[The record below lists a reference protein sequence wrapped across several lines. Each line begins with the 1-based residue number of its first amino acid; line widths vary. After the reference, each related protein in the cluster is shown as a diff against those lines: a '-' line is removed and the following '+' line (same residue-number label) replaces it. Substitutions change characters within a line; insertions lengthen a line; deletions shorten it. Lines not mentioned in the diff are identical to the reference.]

1 MACND
6 HGSMAATSLS
16 RVESDISEADSDYEE
31 GQGLYPPS
39 ALFQRQMLPESGWEP
54 DSSAVSCRQCGRS
67 FTLFLRRHHC
77 RRCGLLFCDSCSSQ
91 RVLLASPTTQCGSHG
106 SADMDDAPLAQLAQ
120 VAGSAR
126 STYWKFHEQRAC
138 DACVQAVSRLPE
150 ALLDS
155 VALVVARLGSS
166 DAAENAYNVFDYSGS
181 VAGKRRRASSS
192 SVHSCPVCS
201 SDWATLWSRMHR
213 VPGEGWQEAQER
225 HIRECIDQSSAEMQG
240 APVAMPQP
248 TETSS
253 HSQARSA
260 RSPAGVKYIAYTLNA
275 DTPLLGQECP
285 ICFED
290 FEPGQQAARLNCLCT
305 YHLYCIRDWLAR
317 TPACPVHYE

>member
-1 MACND
+1 
-6 HGSMAATSLS
+6 
-16 RVESDISEADSDYEE
+16 
-31 GQGLYPPS
+31 
-39 ALFQRQMLPESGWEP
+39 MLPESGWEP
-54 DSSAVSCRQCGRS
+54 DSSGVSCRQCGRS

-91 RVLLASPTTQCGSHG
+91 RVLLASPTNPQCGAHG
-106 SADMDDAPLAQLAQ
+106 HCVDVAGIEDDAPLAQLAQ
-120 VAGSAR
+120 LAGGRAR
-126 STYWKFHEQRAC
+126 STYWRFHEQRAC
-138 DACVQAVSRLPE
+138 VACVQAVKRLPE
-150 ALLDS
+150 AYVDS

-166 DAAENAYNVFDYSGS
+166 DAAENAYNVFDYSGAM
-181 VAGKRRRASSS
+181 AGKQRRASSS

-201 SDWATLWSRMHR
+201 SDWAMVWARMRR

-240 APVAMPQP
+240 APVTMPQP
-248 TETSS
+248 AEASS

-305 YHLYCIRDWLAR
+305 YHLSCIRDWLAR